1 MIKLSY
7 MKNSNTEL
15 QINLRRTCYNLF
27 IIEILCDRFL
37 VAVNMDRNISFLIFF
52 EKTTPLETF
61 FIMNFENLYYRLAS
75 FLTFV

>member
-52 EKTTPLETF
+52 EKTTLLETF
-61 FIMNFENLYYRLAS
+61 FIMNFEKLYYRLAS